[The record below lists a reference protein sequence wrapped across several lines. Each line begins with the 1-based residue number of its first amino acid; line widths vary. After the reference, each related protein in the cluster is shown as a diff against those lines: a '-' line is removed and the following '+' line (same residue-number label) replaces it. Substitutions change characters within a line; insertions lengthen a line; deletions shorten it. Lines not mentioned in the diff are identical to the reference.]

1 MKVALVT
8 GASRGIGQAISL
20 QLKEDGYR
28 VLGTATTSS
37 GIKSLKDKGIEGLE
51 LDLNSPNSKETFW
64 QEIES
69 KEVNISILVNNAGI
83 TRDNIVL
90 RMSDNEWQDIM
101 NVNLNGAF
109 YLTKKILKMMLKLKW
124 GRVINITSTSASIG
138 NKGQSNYS
146 AAKAGVEAFTKSL
159 AREVGKRNITIN
171 SIAPGFINDGM
182 SKPIYSNP
190 EILSERS
197 HSVPIGRI
205 GSANDIASLVN
216 FIASDEASYI
226 HGQHILVDGG
236 ISKSLKLHLKRKP
249 PAR

>member
-20 QLKEDGYR
+20 QLKDDGYR

-37 GIKSLKDKGIEGLE
+37 GIKSLKDKGIDGLE

-171 SIAPGFINDGM
+171 SIAPGFISTDMTEQNDAVNSQDLINEIPLGRFG
-182 SKPIYSNP
+182 KPEEVAHLASF
-190 EILSERS
+190 LCSE
-197 HSVPIGRI
+197 
-205 GSANDIASLVN
+205 
-216 FIASDEASYI
+216 EASYI
-226 HGQHILVDGG
+226 TGQILHINGG
-236 ISKSLKLHLKRKP
+236 LYM
-249 PAR
+249 

>member
-20 QLKEDGYR
+20 QLKDDGYR

-69 KEVNISILVNNAGI
+69 REVNISILINNAGI

-171 SIAPGFINDGM
+171 SIAPGFISTDMTEQNDAVNSEDLMNEIPLGRFG
-182 SKPIYSNP
+182 KPEEVAHLASF
-190 EILSERS
+190 LCSE
-197 HSVPIGRI
+197 
-205 GSANDIASLVN
+205 
-216 FIASDEASYI
+216 EASYI
-226 HGQHILVDGG
+226 TGQILHINGG
-236 ISKSLKLHLKRKP
+236 LYM
-249 PAR
+249 